1 MSEKPKYIKVTT
13 LQRANELSD
22 DYTLRETVIYS
33 YSDDMSGR
41 IKTDVEYLLSLRE
54 ESKYDNVEAFK
65 RMPITD
71 DWTDV
76 PEGVEII
83 HHTSKEMIVTKK
95 GKHPRLS
102 VIREAIV
109 NAYSA
114 VENWDVKDGN
124 LSNNILKA
132 LDVALDEIEGKPIKK
147 GDEK

>member
-54 ESKYDNVEAFK
+54 ESKYDDIEKYRSF
-65 RMPITD
+65 PITGEEQ
-71 DWTDV
+71 TL
-76 PEGVEII
+76 PEGWQVI
-83 HHTSKEMIVTKK
+83 HHTSKELIGVTKQK
-95 GKHPRLS
+95 QPRLS

-109 NAYSA
+109 NAYSV

-147 GDEK
+147 EEEK